1 MSALAAKLRDHQF
14 LRFLAVGVLNTLF
27 GYGVF
32 GALVLA
38 HMEPGLALFI
48 ATVAGVIFNYFTTGR
63 LVFAASGMGRLPRF
77 AAVYG
82 LTFLVN
88 LWSLREL
95 TAAGL
100 SPLLAQAIMLPVMV
114 ILTFVLNKLIVF
126 RGAS

>member
-1 MSALAAKLRDHQF
+1 MSALAGKLRDHQF

-32 GALVLA
+32 SALVLV
-38 HMEPGLALFI
+38 HLEPGLALFI

-77 AAVYG
+77 VAVYG

-88 LWSLREL
+88 LWCLREL

-100 SPLLAQAIMLPVMV
+100 SPLPAQAIMLPVMV
-114 ILTFVLNKLIVF
+114 ILTFVLNKLLVF
-126 RGAS
+126 RGAT